1 MRPSEVRER
10 ILIDHQRIRGLV
22 AEVEALAERVRAGRV
37 ELCSKLRERG
47 TALYEQLCRHLDL
60 EDVVLAGALRKV
72 DAWGEERAEEL
83 EIEHSE
89 QRELL
94 AYLLQRL
101 DDSSQPATLLV
112 EDLIQFTALL
122 RDDMKREER
131 DLLSEELLRDDV
143 IGIDVNSG

>member
-1 MRPSEVRER
+1 
-10 ILIDHQRIRGLV
+10 
-22 AEVEALAERVRAGRV
+22 
-37 ELCSKLRERG
+37 LRERG
-47 TALYEQLCRHLDL
+47 TALYEQLCGHLDL
-60 EDVVLAGALRKV
+60 EDVVLAGALRETGG
-72 DAWGEERAEEL
+72 WGEERAEEL

-131 DLLSEELLRDDV
+131 DLLSEKLLRDDV